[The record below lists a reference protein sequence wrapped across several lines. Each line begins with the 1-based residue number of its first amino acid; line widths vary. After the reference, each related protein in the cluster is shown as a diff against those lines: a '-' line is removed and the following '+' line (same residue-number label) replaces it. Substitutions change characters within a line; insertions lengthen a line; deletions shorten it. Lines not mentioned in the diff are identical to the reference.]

1 MSLSKRLNAI
11 CRMVPAGCVPA
22 DIGTDHAAVPIELL
36 RSGKCTRAL
45 ACDVLEGPLSAAR
58 ENIARAGLSDRIGV
72 WLSDGFQAL
81 PEGAYDAAVIC
92 GMGGQTIRRILE
104 GRPADRRLLKALVL
118 SPQSEQEELR
128 AYLRAEGFRIGAED
142 LILEEG
148 KFYPVIR
155 AVPAEDVSEPSG
167 ILPETDDAASDA
179 APDPLTQ
186 RALDRFGPCLIRG
199 AHPLLPEYLDRRERV
214 LNGIAEGL
222 EKAASGEGAGPRAAA
237 RRAEIGAEL
246 ELIALARKLWKE
258 HEAWKT

>member
-1 MSLSKRLNAI
+1 MSLSKRLTAI

-104 GRPADRRLLKALVL
+104 GRPADRRLLKTLVL
-118 SPQSEQEELR
+118 SPQSEREELR
-128 AYLRAEGFRIGAED
+128 AYLRAEGFRIEAED

-155 AVPAEDVSEPSG
+155 AVPEEDPPEP
-167 ILPETDDAASDA
+167 ADA

>member
-1 MSLSKRLNAI
+1 MSLSKRLTAI

-92 GMGGQTIRRILE
+92 GMGGQTIRRILG

-155 AVPAEDVSEPSG
+155 AVPAEDPPEP
-167 ILPETDDAASDA
+167 ADA

>member
-1 MSLSKRLNAI
+1 MSLSKRLTAI

-81 PEGAYDAAVIC
+81 PEGTYDAAVIC
-92 GMGGQTIRRILE
+92 GMGGQTIRRILG
-104 GRPADRRLLKALVL
+104 GRPADRRLLKTLVL
-118 SPQSEQEELR
+118 SPQSEREELR
-128 AYLRAEGFRIGAED
+128 AYLRAEGFRIEAED

-155 AVPAEDVSEPSG
+155 AVPAEDPPEP
-167 ILPETDDAASDA
+167 ADA

-246 ELIALARKLWKE
+246 ELIALSRKLWKE

>member
-1 MSLSKRLNAI
+1 MSLSKRLTAI

-104 GRPADRRLLKALVL
+104 GRPADRRLLKTLVL
-118 SPQSEQEELR
+118 SPQSEREELR
-128 AYLRAEGFRIGAED
+128 AYLRAEGFRIEAED

-155 AVPAEDVSEPSG
+155 AVPAEEP
-167 ILPETDDAASDA
+167 PEPADA

-214 LNGIAEGL
+214 MNGIAEGL
-222 EKAASGEGAGPRAAA
+222 EKAASGEDAGPRAAA

-246 ELIALARKLWKE
+246 ELIALARKIWKE

>member
-1 MSLSKRLNAI
+1 MSLSKRLTAI

-104 GRPADRRLLKALVL
+104 GRPADRRLLKTLVL
-118 SPQSEQEELR
+118 SPQSEREELR
-128 AYLRAEGFRIGAED
+128 AYLRAEGFRIEAED

-155 AVPAEDVSEPSG
+155 AVPAEDP
-167 ILPETDDAASDA
+167 PAPADA

-222 EKAASGEGAGPRAAA
+222 EKAASGEGAGPRTAA

-258 HEAWKT
+258 HKAWKT

>member
-1 MSLSKRLNAI
+1 MLF
-11 CRMVPAGCVPA
+11 
-22 DIGTDHAAVPIELL
+22 
-36 RSGKCTRAL
+36 RS
-45 ACDVLEGPLSAAR
+45 
-58 ENIARAGLSDRIGV
+58 
-72 WLSDGFQAL
+72 
-81 PEGAYDAAVIC
+81 
-92 GMGGQTIRRILE
+92 
-104 GRPADRRLLKALVL
+104 LVL

-128 AYLRAEGFRIGAED
+128 AYLRAEGFRIEGED

-155 AVPAEDVSEPSG
+155 AVPAEEPPGPSDAA
-167 ILPETDDAASDA
+167 PETDDAAADA

>member
-1 MSLSKRLNAI
+1 MSLSKRLTAI

-104 GRPADRRLLKALVL
+104 GRPADRRLLKTLVL
-118 SPQSEQEELR
+118 SPQSEREELR
-128 AYLRAEGFRIGAED
+128 AYLRAEGFRIETED

-155 AVPAEDVSEPSG
+155 AVPAEEP
-167 ILPETDDAASDA
+167 PEPADA

>member
-1 MSLSKRLNAI
+1 MSLSKRLTAI

-104 GRPADRRLLKALVL
+104 GRPADRRLLKTLVL
-118 SPQSEQEELR
+118 SPQSEREELR
-128 AYLRAEGFRIGAED
+128 AYLRAEGFRIEAED

-155 AVPAEDVSEPSG
+155 AVPAEDPPEP
-167 ILPETDDAASDA
+167 ADA

-222 EKAASGEGAGPRAAA
+222 EKAASGEGPGPRAAA
-237 RRAEIGAEL
+237 RRSEIGAEL

>member
-1 MSLSKRLNAI
+1 MSLSKRLTAI

-58 ENIARAGLSDRIGV
+58 ENIVRAGLSDRIGV

-81 PEGAYDAAVIC
+81 PEGTYDAAVIC

-104 GRPADRRLLKALVL
+104 GRPADRRLLKTLVL

-128 AYLRAEGFRIGAED
+128 AYLRAEGFRIEAED

-155 AVPAEDVSEPSG
+155 AVPAEDPPEP
-167 ILPETDDAASDA
+167 ADA

-246 ELIALARKLWKE
+246 ELIALSRKLWKE

>member
-1 MSLSKRLNAI
+1 MSLSKRLTAI

-104 GRPADRRLLKALVL
+104 GRPADRRLLKTLVL
-118 SPQSEQEELR
+118 SPQSEREELR
-128 AYLRAEGFRIGAED
+128 AYLRAEGFRIEAED

-155 AVPAEDVSEPSG
+155 AVPAEDVSEP
-167 ILPETDDAASDA
+167 SDA

-199 AHPLLPEYLDRRERV
+199 AHPLLLEYLDRRERV

-246 ELIALARKLWKE
+246 ELIALSRKLWKE

>member
-1 MSLSKRLNAI
+1 MSLSKRLTAI

-92 GMGGQTIRRILE
+92 GMGGQTIRRILG
-104 GRPADRRLLKALVL
+104 GRPADRRLLKTLVL
-118 SPQSEQEELR
+118 SPQSEREELR
-128 AYLRAEGFRIGAED
+128 AYLRAEGFRIEAED

-155 AVPAEDVSEPSG
+155 AVPAEDPPEP
-167 ILPETDDAASDA
+167 ADA

>member
-1 MSLSKRLNAI
+1 MSLSKRLTAI

-104 GRPADRRLLKALVL
+104 GRPADRRLLKTLVL
-118 SPQSEQEELR
+118 SPQSEREELR
-128 AYLRAEGFRIGAED
+128 AYLRAEGFWIEAED

-155 AVPAEDVSEPSG
+155 AVPAEDPPEP
-167 ILPETDDAASDA
+167 ADA